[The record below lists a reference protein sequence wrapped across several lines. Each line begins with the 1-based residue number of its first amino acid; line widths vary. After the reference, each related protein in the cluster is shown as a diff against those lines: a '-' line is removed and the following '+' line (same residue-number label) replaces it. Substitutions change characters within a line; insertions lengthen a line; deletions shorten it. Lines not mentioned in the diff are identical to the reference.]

1 MLEGVRM
8 IQECEYSP
16 AGDKLSRGGRHCAV
30 YKREIQ
36 VGWLEDPCNVCT
48 MLIITLMGHMTSW
61 WH

>member
-16 AGDKLSRGGRHCAV
+16 AGDKLSRGGRRCAV
-30 YKREIQ
+30 YEREIR
-36 VGWLEDPCNVCT
+36 VGWLEDRNVCT
-48 MLIITLMGHMTSW
+48 MLIITLMGHMTSR